1 MTSTISTHE
10 SASTTRLGQVG
21 GLVIWLVLCY
31 AIAGLGGYFTSLGLK
46 GYYDFLRKPDWTPP
60 GYIIGMVWNV
70 LFAMMAV
77 AAWLVWRRVGWFH
90 WAVVAFLIQ
99 LLLNLGWSYAF
110 FVMQCPEIAFWE
122 LCTLWLGIL
131 GTTVLFWPISKL
143 ATILMLPYLAWV
155 LFAGYLNYTIW
166 QMN

>member
-1 MTSTISTHE
+1 MIPNSTPTEPNVSTW
-10 SASTTRLGQVG
+10 LQQLG
-21 GLVIWLVLCY
+21 GLIIWLVLCF

-46 GYYDFLRKPDWTPP
+46 GYYEVLRKPDWTPP
-60 GYIIGMVWNV
+60 GYVIGMIWNV
-70 LFAMMAV
+70 LFVMMAV

-90 WAVVAFLIQ
+90 WAIVAFFVQ

-122 LCTLWLGIL
+122 LCVLWVSIL
-131 GTTVLFWPISKL
+131 VTAVLFWPISKSSSAL
-143 ATILMLPYLAWV
+143 LVPYLAWV